1 MKKYRKEVLW
11 SIVLFVVMTSVGLLY
26 QNYM

>member
-11 SIVLFVVMTSVGLLY
+11 SIVLFVVMISVGLLY